1 MDLVQFKKYYTTVKN
16 FLLGPKNKEF
26 LIFLFFFFVSAA
38 FWLLQSLN
46 ETFDVE
52 LKVPLKLENVPS
64 DVVITSDLPSDL
76 NVMVRDKGTVLVRY
90 IYGTEQVPVRVD
102 YKDYDKGNASGR
114 VSVTLLDVQK
124 KVQAQLLSST
134 RIVSL
139 KPDTLEFFLIKVL
152 VRRFRSSWPESW
164 KPLRSITCN
173 GWSLHLT
180 LWKCWRLPLFWI
192 P

>member
-1 MDLVQFKKYYTTVKN
+1 MDSVQFKKYYTAVKN

-114 VSVTLLDVQK
+114 VSVTLLDLHSFTGSL
-124 KVQAQLLSST
+124 QAKGVGTDFLSP
-134 RIVSL
+134 R
-139 KPDTLEFFLIKVL
+139 FLIKVL
-152 VRRFRSSWPESW
+152 VRRYRSSWPESW

-173 GWSLHLT
+173 GWSLHLIR
-180 LWKCWRLPLFWI
+180 WKCWRLPLFWI
-192 P
+192 L

>member
-1 MDLVQFKKYYTTVKN
+1 MDSVQFKKYYTTVKN

-52 LKVPLKLENVPS
+52 LKIPLKLENVPS

-76 NVMVRDKGTVLVRY
+76 NVVIRDKGTVLVRY

-134 RIVSL
+134 RIV
-139 KPDTLEFFLIKVL
+139 FLIRVP
-152 VRRFRSSWPESW
+152 VRKCRSSWLGSW
-164 KPLRSITCN
+164 KPLRSITCK
-173 GWSLHLT
+173 GWSLHLIR
-180 LWKCWRLPLFWI
+180 WKCWHLLPFWI

>member
-1 MDLVQFKKYYTTVKN
+1 MDSVQFKKYYTTVKN

-90 IYGTEQVPVRVD
+90 IYGTEQ
-102 YKDYDKGNASGR
+102 
-114 VSVTLLDVQK
+114 DV
-124 KVQAQLLSST
+124 
-134 RIVSL
+134 
-139 KPDTLEFFLIKVL
+139 F
-152 VRRFRSSWPESW
+152 
-164 KPLRSITCN
+164 PLRFWMSRRKYRHSC
-173 GWSLHLT
+173 
-180 LWKCWRLPLFWI
+180 CLPLVLCL
-192 P
+192 

>member
-1 MDLVQFKKYYTTVKN
+1 MDSVQFKKYYTAVKN

-76 NVMVRDKGTVLVRY
+76 NVNGK
-90 IYGTEQVPVRVD
+90 IY
-102 YKDYDKGNASGR
+102 
-114 VSVTLLDVQK
+114 
-124 KVQAQLLSST
+124 QA
-134 RIVSL
+134 
-139 KPDTLEFFLIKVL
+139 
-152 VRRFRSSWPESW
+152 
-164 KPLRSITCN
+164 
-173 GWSLHLT
+173 GY
-180 LWKCWRLPLFWI
+180 
-192 P
+192 

>member
-1 MDLVQFKKYYTTVKN
+1 MDSVQFKKYYTTVKN

-102 YKDYDKGNASGR
+102 YKDYDKGNASGTCFR
-114 VSVTLLDVQK
+114 Y
-124 KVQAQLLSST
+124 AFGCPEEST
-134 RIVSL
+134 GTVVVFHSYCVF
-139 KPDTLEFFLIKVL
+139 KTGYTGVFF
-152 VRRFRSSWPESW
+152 
-164 KPLRSITCN
+164 
-173 GWSLHLT
+173 
-180 LWKCWRLPLFWI
+180 
-192 P
+192 

>member
-1 MDLVQFKKYYTTVKN
+1 MDSVQFKKYYTTVKN

-114 VSVTLLDVQK
+114 CFRY
-124 KVQAQLLSST
+124 AFGCPEEST
-134 RIVSL
+134 GAVVVFHSYCVF
-139 KPDTLEFFLIKVL
+139 KTGYAGVFF
-152 VRRFRSSWPESW
+152 
-164 KPLRSITCN
+164 
-173 GWSLHLT
+173 
-180 LWKCWRLPLFWI
+180 
-192 P
+192 